1 MEARDINGA
10 LALRAMQQSKPG
22 VSKRI
27 FATVTIIL
35 IVVAAGGYA
44 LYASSAL
51 KQTKTRIGVVGGI
64 LNGKIVSFQFFET
77 FSCTPSITQLFPNN
91 ANATAAAA
99 VTQCEIGAPGTFPS
113 NTVPVWGLVP
123 AFAGLSVFGLT
134 AFNATQQG
142 YPTFNG
148 TAVLTDCTG
157 MGSANKC
164 PDHPPLFYSPAI
176 VAVENYLRQPNG
188 VMGLP
193 EGVMPFPAHTHI
205 VDTDAG
211 QQDLPWDAIGVFVFD
226 PNIFPNPVTGRCTQI
241 VPSGLSNATSNC
253 LISTAALKTAMATQN
268 SALATVNA
276 KNPIWNGLG
285 LGSQPPYQIVIAGA
299 TSPSQYANANS
310 NVDVPFAVI
319 DNNPFPPYFG

>member
-1 MEARDINGA
+1 MKEN
-10 LALRAMQQSKPG
+10 KTG

-27 FATVTIIL
+27 FAIVIIAL

-44 LYASSAL
+44 LYASTVL

-77 FSCTPSITQLFPNN
+77 FSCAPSITQLFPNN
-91 ANATAAAA
+91 PNATAAAS

-113 NTVPVWGLVP
+113 NTVPVWGMVP

-134 AFNATQQG
+134 AFNATVQG

-164 PDHPPLFYSPAI
+164 PDHPPLFFSPAI
-176 VAVENYLRQPNG
+176 VAVENYMGLKSG

-193 EGVMPFPAHTHI
+193 EGVMPFPAHVHLL
-205 VDTDAG
+205 DSDAG
-211 QQDLPWDAIGVFVFD
+211 QQDIPWDAIGVFVFD

-241 VPSGLSNATSNC
+241 VSSNLSNATSNC
-253 LISTAALKTAMATQN
+253 LDSTTALQAAMGTNTTAIY
-268 SALATVNA
+268 NA
-276 KNPIWNGLG
+276 NPKNPIWLG
-285 LGSQPPYQIVIAGA
+285 LGKPPAQVVIAGA
-299 TSPSQYANANS
+299 NLPSQYRNANS

-319 DNNPFPPYFG
+319 DSDPFPPYFG